1 MKDDDFW
8 PSSSTPTL
16 PRIQFLF
23 GESRQDCF
31 TFLLVHC
38 AMGNIAANGNAMI
51 RRDRRRELTIVFYFI
66 FGFIMIR
73 IWILLI
79 ESHDILI
86 EVIGGIVTFLLIT
99 VLYIRY
105 RMQRNQQLEEE
116 ERLRGLHPEVNST
129 DLALLQALFRTP
141 QLGLSQ
147 DVINSLYFFKYS
159 EETASKLKSGE
170 NTEIINISIDR
181 VGPDDCTVPTATGDL
196 ESQTTTDTSVPSTC
210 CSICLAEYAL
220 EDDLMRLPCR
230 HAYHKTCVSEWL
242 QRHTQC
248 PLCKQDVLSVLE
260 QQLVARRHLDRL
272 RGVDTHNYAPADNEE
287 VRSSESAPVT
297 PYQYAAVATPAASA
311 PTAGASTPTTPNT
324 PLL

>member
-1 MKDDDFW
+1 
-8 PSSSTPTL
+8 
-16 PRIQFLF
+16 
-23 GESRQDCF
+23 
-31 TFLLVHC
+31 
-38 AMGNIAANGNAMI
+38 
-51 RRDRRRELTIVFYFI
+51 LTIVFYFI

-116 ERLRGLHPEVNST
+116 ERLRQLHPEVNST

-141 QLGLSQ
+141 QQGLSP
-147 DVINSLYFFKYS
+147 DVINSLYCFKYS
-159 EETASKLKSGE
+159 EEVSNKMKSGDS
-170 NTEIINISIDR
+170 TDLINISIDPA
-181 VGPDDCTVPTATGDL
+181 GQDGHAAPTSTGDL
-196 ESQTTTDTSVPSTC
+196 ESQSTTDSGVPSTC

-220 EDDLMRLPCR
+220 NDDLMRLPCR

-248 PLCKQDVLSVLE
+248 PLCKRDVLAMFE
-260 QQLVARRHLDRL
+260 QQLVAQQHLDWVHSL
-272 RGVDTHNYAPADNEE
+272 NAGSSWAAPADSAEI
-287 VRSSESAPVT
+287 RSSGGIPVLTTPYPYVAVVAPSDPASAPDAT
-297 PYQYAAVATPAASA
+297 SDAAVATM
-311 PTAGASTPTTPNT
+311 PNT
-324 PLL
+324 PAL